1 MSEAVAEQTTK
12 QSDECKK
19 EVAKSVADIRKM
31 APEDALNA
39 LNVYRQAD
47 GKDEVPLEGTNEAWV
62 KKNLR
67 YYEQATILEKHG
79 VGESARI
86 RANREATEAEDPA
99 KEPEKRPGR
108 KRINTA
114 GTFILTLGD
123 PPNLGREGSCKGI
136 ILRTLNEAGGEFTF
150 DQFRAAVAKSLDYNE
165 ETETFGRE
173 TRFPTIQAATAAWFS
188 ELKNKNGL
196 LDQAGDATPE
206 S

>member
-1 MSEAVAEQTTK
+1 MSETVAETPTK

-19 EVAKSVADIRKM
+19 EVAQSVAAIRKM
-31 APEDALNA
+31 SAEDALTK
-39 LNVYRQAD
+39 LNEFRSIE
-47 GKDEVPLEGTNEAWV
+47 GKSEVDASANEAWV

-67 YYEQATILEKHG
+67 YAVQGEIFEKHNI
-79 VGESARI
+79 GESARI
-86 RANREATEAEDPA
+86 RANREATEAEDPS

-114 GTFILTLGD
+114 GSFILTLGD

-136 ILRTLNEAGGEFTF
+136 ILRTLNEAGGEFTY
-150 DQFRAAVAKSLDYNE
+150 DQFRAAVCKSLDYNE